1 MKNNT
6 NMRPPINSRKFVS
19 EVVEETILKV
29 KQQIADEVIAQLFE
43 NCFPNT
49 LDTTINYSIVNGK
62 PDTFVITG
70 DINAM
75 WLRDST
81 AQVWH
86 YLPLVNA
93 DAKLKEMI
101 KGVINRQTKCMLLDP
116 YANAFIDG
124 SNSSE
129 WASDLTEMK
138 LGLHE
143 RKWELDSLCY
153 TIRLAYSFW
162 KTTGD
167 ISCFDEEWRSASKQI
182 YKTFV
187 EQQRKNDLGSYKFGR
202 ITAWSTDTVPG
213 NGFGNPVKPNGLI
226 ASIFRPSDDATI
238 FPFLIPSNFF
248 SVVSLK
254 QLAEMHEHLYNDVDF
269 ARECNALAEEIEN
282 ALNDYAIVNHPK
294 YGDIL
299 AYEIDGFEN
308 KLFMDDANI
317 PNLLSLSYLGCLSPV
332 DPLYLN
338 TRQFVLSKANPYYFE
353 GSAACGVGSPHTLVN
368 RIWHMSI
375 IMRAI
380 ASFDDEEIIQ
390 CLRMLKNTHAGTF
403 FMHESFD
410 KNNPADFTRSW
421 FAWANSLFGELI
433 LKLFN
438 ERPHLLRT
446 KI

>member
-1 MKNNT
+1 
-6 NMRPPINSRKFVS
+6 MRPPTNSRKFVS

-29 KQQIADEVIAQLFE
+29 KQQIADEEIAQLFE

-49 LDTTINYSIVNGK
+49 LDTTINYNIVNGK

-86 YLPLVNA
+86 YLPLVNS
-93 DAKLKEMI
+93 DEKLKEMI
-101 KGVINRQTKCMLLDP
+101 KGVINRQIKCVLIDS
-116 YANAFIDG
+116 YANAFTDD
-124 SNSSE
+124 NDSSE
-129 WASDLTEMK
+129 WTSDLTEMK
-138 LGLHE
+138 PGLHE

-153 TIRLAYSFW
+153 TIRLAYNFW

-167 ISCFDEEWRSASKQI
+167 TSCFDEEWRLAAKQI
-182 YKTFV
+182 YKTLV

-213 NGFGNPVKPNGLI
+213 NGFGNPVNPNGLI
-226 ASIFRPSDDATI
+226 VSIFRPSDDATI

-248 SVVSLK
+248 AVVSLK
-254 QLAEMHEHLYNDVDF
+254 QLAVMTENIYGDSDF
-269 ARECNALAEEIEN
+269 SQKCIALAEEIET
-282 ALNDYAIVNHPK
+282 ALNDHAIVNHPK

-308 KLFMDDANI
+308 KLLMDDANI
-317 PNLLSLSYLGCLSPV
+317 PNLLSLSYLSCLSPV

-338 TRQFVLSKANPYYFE
+338 TRKFVLSQSNPYYFE
-353 GSAACGVGSPHTLVN
+353 GNSANGVGSPHTLIN
-368 RIWHMSI
+368 RIWPMSI

-380 ASFDDEEIIQ
+380 TSFDDEEIVL
-390 CLRMLKNTHAGTF
+390 CLRMIKNTHAGTYL
-403 FMHESFD
+403 MHESFD

-433 LKLFN
+433 LKLYN
-438 ERPHLLRT
+438 ERPHLLRA